1 MNRRD
6 MIIVAAL
13 VNSAL
18 LVAIFISAVKTVQS
32 SQVKEKSASVP
43 LVSTALSE
51 EKIDIEKKSEAP
63 LSQTVEKNV
72 DKPIAKADEKVEKK
86 PISLPVLTQE
96 LQEIKPKSASKTPSN
111 QKIEEQRTLKVEKG
125 DVLERIAR
133 HHGVSVDEI
142 MRLNHLKSFRLRVGQ
157 VLKLPP
163 VGLKPSKKEGEGGAY
178 YTVKGGD
185 NPWTIAHKNG
195 MQVEEL
201 LELNNMDEAKAKRL
215 KPGDRLKIR

>member
-1 MNRRD
+1 

-18 LVAIFISAVKTVQS
+18 LVAIFISAVKPVQS
-32 SQVKEKSASVP
+32 SQVKEKSARAP
-43 LVSTALSE
+43 LVSAALSE
-51 EKIDIEKKSEAP
+51 KKIDIEKKSESLP
-63 LSQTVEKNV
+63 SQTVEKIV
-72 DKPIAKADEKVEKK
+72 DKPIVKADQEVEKK
-86 PISLPVLTQE
+86 PLSLPVLTKE
-96 LQEIKPKSASKTPSN
+96 LEEIEPKSASKPPLK
-111 QKIEEQRTLKVEKG
+111 QRVEEQRTVKVEKG

-142 MRLNHLKSFRLRVGQ
+142 MRLNHLKSFRLQVGQ

-163 VGLKPSKKEGEGGAY
+163 VGFKPSKKGGGNSKY

-201 LELNNMDEAKAKRL
+201 LELNNMDEEKAKRL
-215 KPGDRLKIR
+215 KPGDKLKIR